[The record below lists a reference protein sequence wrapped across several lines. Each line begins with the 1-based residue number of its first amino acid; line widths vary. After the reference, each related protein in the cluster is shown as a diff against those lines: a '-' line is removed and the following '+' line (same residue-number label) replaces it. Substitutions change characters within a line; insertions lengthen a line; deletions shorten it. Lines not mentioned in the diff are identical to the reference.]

1 MDRECAVIK
10 VLVIDDE
17 EVFRDRVTHELQ
29 SLESVFGLSWEIDYA
44 ESQKGAEE
52 KLSEKQYTLV
62 VLDLGLPFKDGGS
75 TINDMYGKR
84 IAEFIRDK
92 VTDQKPGVLL
102 LSSHAG
108 GHLSFRYKEENLITW
123 PIDKIELNPTV
134 FEDAVNRVLMECA
147 EKYSINSEGRKR
159 ITSGVFRLYPE
170 ELTLVV
176 KEHHK
181 EIPIGNRINHSSKS
195 KNRPYLFISALY
207 NGQKRALEKK
217 EMINILKKMP
227 ELDPKEIKDRKPSDL
242 RFAFH
247 NKVTEKVEKATT
259 GFTLHHVDLL
269 ISEECFGLTDGFTIE
284 KISK

>member
-181 EIPIGNRINHSSKS
+181 EIPIGNRINHPSKS

-207 NGQKRALEKK
+207 NGENKASTKAT
-217 EMINILKKMP
+217 MIRRLADIQDIDSENIAS
-227 ELDPKEIKDRKPSDL
+227 RVPSDYRL
-242 RFAFH
+242 AFH
-247 NKVTEKVEKATT
+247 KRVTEKVEQATSDYT
-259 GFTLHHVDLL
+259 VHCNDLL
-269 ISEECFGLTDGFTIE
+269 VPEQRFGLKEDFKIE
-284 KISK
+284 EVSE